1 MLKATEPSFGWSR
14 QHHADVDTIIET
26 LNLKSALST
35 AELNR
40 RPSRPPDHAAE
51 NAALI
56 SLAREMAASPVRIF
70 QALADT
76 ALTLCRAHSA
86 GLSLLEK
93 GDQNKNF
100 HWRAI
105 AGQWASHLN
114 GGTPRD
120 F

>member
-1 MLKATEPSFGWSR
+1 MLNAAEPSFGWSR
-14 QHHADVDTIIET
+14 QRHADVDTIIET

-51 NAALI
+51 NRALI
-56 SLAREMAASPVRIF
+56 SLAREMAASPSRIL

-76 ALTLCRAHSA
+76 GLTLCRAHSA

-93 GDQNKNF
+93 KDQKKNF
-100 HWRAI
+100 PGERSP
-105 AGQWASHLN
+105 GN
-114 GGTPRD
+114 GLRI
-120 F
+120 

>member
-1 MLKATEPSFGWSR
+1 MLNAAEPSFGWSR
-14 QHHADVDTIIET
+14 QRHADVDTIIET

-51 NAALI
+51 NRALI
-56 SLAREMAASPVRIF
+56 SLAREMAASPSRIL

-76 ALTLCRAHSA
+76 GLTA

-93 GDQNKNF
+93 KDQKKNF
-100 HWRAI
+100 PGERSP
-105 AGQWASHLN
+105 GN
-114 GGTPRD
+114 GLRI
-120 F
+120 